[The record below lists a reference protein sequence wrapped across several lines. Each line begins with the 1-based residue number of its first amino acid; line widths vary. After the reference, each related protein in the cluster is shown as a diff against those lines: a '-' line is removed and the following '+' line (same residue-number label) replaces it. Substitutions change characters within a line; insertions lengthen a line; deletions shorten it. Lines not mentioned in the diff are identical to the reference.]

1 MQLSSKDAVQM
12 AAQQMRTG
20 RWSEGESLCR
30 QVLAAEPNHAGAL
43 HLLGVSAGTS
53 GRTDEAIE
61 LIGKAIKSNPNVAE
75 YHANLS
81 KFLGDRSRY
90 EEAIAAARRAVQLQP
105 KFAMAWNNL
114 GEAQRRSGRISE
126 SATAFVQAAN
136 CQPDCAEFQK
146 SAGAALL
153 EIGRVEEAV
162 ACLRRWVQLA
172 PAELTANAWYDL
184 GVGLMADMR
193 YDEAIDA
200 NRRCLAINPRHEA
213 AWNNLGNALKRTGRL
228 DEAADAL
235 GESLRLKPDWGEA
248 WCNLGGVYM
257 AQGRIE
263 SANDA
268 FHEALLKAP
277 QQPVIHYNHGV
288 LLLLQGD
295 FERGWQEYEW
305 RWKCREVKIPTR
317 FPVPP
322 WRGEPLDGKTIMLHG
337 EQGLGD
343 SIQFIRYAPMVAARG
358 GKIILCV
365 QPEVCRLLKD
375 VPGVERVAPQPNEL
389 PACHTYCYL
398 MDLPLAFGT
407 RMDSIPNAT
416 PYLTADPQLCRRWGG
431 RLAQDADLK
440 VGLAWAGRPT
450 HVNDRWRTLNLSQ
463 LAPLSEV
470 PGVTFYSLQKGAGS
484 EQAGA
489 GPTGMKLVDLT
500 AEMDDFADT
509 AALASNL
516 DLIVTVDSAVAHL
529 AGAIG
534 KPVWILTPF
543 APDWRW
549 MLKCQDSPWY
559 PTARLFRQP
568 AQGDWATVVQR
579 IRQELT
585 ALAGKRSPVPS
596 PGTPGEG

>member
-1 MQLSSKDAVQM
+1 MELNSQEAVEI
-12 AAQQMRTG
+12 AAQRMRAG
-20 RWSEGESLCR
+20 RWSEGESLCQ

-43 HLLGVSAGTS
+43 HLLGVSAGAI
-53 GRTDEAIE
+53 GRTDEAIN
-61 LIGKAIKSNPNVAE
+61 LIGRAIKSNPNVAE
-75 YHANLS
+75 FHTNLS
-81 KFLGDRSRY
+81 KFFGDRSRY
-90 EEAIAAARRAVQLQP
+90 EEAIVAARRAIQLQP
-105 KFAMAWNNL
+105 RLAAAWINL
-114 GEAQRRSGRISE
+114 GEALRRSGRISE
-126 SATAFVQAAN
+126 SAAAFVQAAK
-136 CQPDCAEFQK
+136 CQPESAEFQK
-146 SAGAALL
+146 LAGATLL
-153 EIGRVEEAV
+153 ETGRVEEAV
-162 ACLRRWVQLA
+162 ACLRRFVELA
-172 PAELTANAWYDL
+172 PDQLKADAWYDL
-184 GVGLMADMR
+184 GVGLIANMR
-193 YDEAIDA
+193 FDEAIDA
-200 NRRCLAINPRHEA
+200 YRRCLAINPRHEV
-213 AWNNLGNALKRTGRL
+213 AWNNLGNALKRIGQL
-228 DEAADAL
+228 DEAAEAL
-235 GESLRLKPDWGEA
+235 RESVRIKPGWGEA
-248 WCNLGGVYM
+248 FCNLGGVYI

-263 SANDA
+263 SANEA

-305 RWKCREVKIPTR
+305 RWKCQEVKIPTR

-358 GKIILCV
+358 GKVILCV

-375 VPGVERVAPQPNEL
+375 VPGVERVAPHPKKL
-389 PACHTYCYL
+389 PACQTYCYL

-407 RMDSIPNAT
+407 RLDSIPNT
-416 PYLTADPQLCRRWGG
+416 IPYLTPDPQLCRRWSGK
-431 RLAQDADLK
+431 LAQSADLK

-450 HVNDRWRTLNLSQ
+450 HVNDRWRTLSLSQ

-484 EQAGA
+484 EQASA
-489 GPTGMKLVDLT
+489 VPAGMKLVDLT
-500 AEMDDFADT
+500 AEIDDFADT

-516 DLIVTVDSAVAHL
+516 DLIITVDSAMAHL

-549 MLKCQDSPWY
+549 MLKRQDSPWY

-568 AQGDWATVVQR
+568 ARGDWATVVER

-585 ALAGKRSPVPS
+585 AMAGNRS
-596 PGTPGEG
+596 